1 MNANS
6 VTERLRSEV
15 CENLIENILP
25 FWCDRFQDP
34 EGGFL
39 GRITG
44 EDAVD
49 AAAPKGAILNARIL
63 WAFSVA
69 YRVLGDSRYLDMA
82 TRAKREI
89 IDRFYDPEYGGV
101 FWSLDCQGH
110 PLDTKKQIYAIG
122 FAIYGLSEYCR
133 ATGDSEARDY
143 AVRLFGDIEKHSF
156 DPENN
161 GYFEAFARD
170 WSPLSDMRLSEK
182 DANECKT
189 MNTHLHIIEPY
200 TALYRVWPDE
210 RLKER
215 IQNLIWIFRER
226 ILDPGTGHLRLFF
239 GELWDSRREI
249 VSFGHDIEA
258 SWLLDEAAGVIGMQ
272 EEEILPDVLKIANAA
287 MEGYVPGAGMMY
299 ELHADSA
306 AIDADRHWWVQA
318 ETVVGCMNAYQRTG
332 DGAWLER
339 AVRTWEF
346 IKGHLVD
353 YERGEWFWSIKAD
366 GSVNHHD
373 DKAGFWKCP
382 YHNSRMCLE
391 LMERLNI
398 VRI

>member
-6 VTERLRSEV
+6 LTERLCSEV
-15 CENLIENILP
+15 RENLVENILP

-44 EDAVD
+44 EGEVD

-63 WAFSVA
+63 WAFSAA
-69 YRVLGDSRYLDMA
+69 YRVLGDSQYLDMA

-89 IDRFYDPEYGGV
+89 IDRFYDPEFGGV
-101 FWSLDCQGH
+101 YWSLDSKGR

-143 AVRLFGDIEKHSF
+143 AVRLFWDIEKHSF
-156 DPENN
+156 DPLNN

-200 TALYRVWPDE
+200 TALYRVWPDAGLE
-210 RLKER
+210 ER

-226 ILDPGTGHLRLFF
+226 ILDQGTGHLRLFF
-239 GELWDSRREI
+239 DELWDSKREI

-258 SWLLDEAAGVIGMQ
+258 SWLLDEAAGVIGLP
-272 EEEILPDVLKIANAA
+272 EEEILPDVLKIAQAA

-299 ELHADSA
+299 ELHLDSA

-318 ETVVGCMNAYQRTG
+318 ETVVGCVNAYQRTG
-332 DGAWLER
+332 DEAWLER
-339 AVRTWEF
+339 AAQTWKF

-353 YERGEWFWSIKAD
+353 RENGEWYWSIRAD
-366 GSVNHHD
+366 GSVNRVD

-391 LMERLNI
+391 ILERL
-398 VRI
+398 